1 MAALVDKWRVIFWK
15 CGRNTVFSGKVWHFM
30 ASRRCSQRDRSM
42 FATILVGHYLSI
54 QGRLL
59 HRLPG
64 GLVAIRVG
72 SQTLV
77 GRPVPC
83 GRVGHAA

>member
-1 MAALVDKWRVIFWK
+1 
-15 CGRNTVFSGKVWHFM
+15 
-30 ASRRCSQRDRSM
+30 M